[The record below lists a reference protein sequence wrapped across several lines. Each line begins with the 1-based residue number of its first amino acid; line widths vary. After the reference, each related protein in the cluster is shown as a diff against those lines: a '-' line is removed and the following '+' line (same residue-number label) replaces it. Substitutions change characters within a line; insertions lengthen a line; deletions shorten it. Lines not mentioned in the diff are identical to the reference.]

1 MGSHVRTRQL
11 PLVGIVA
18 KEPCKR
24 DHVRGKRHLIL
35 RSLLIVATPYHIIA
49 FYDMKRKK
57 EPLVGIVAKEPYKR
71 DHVRPSYPLDDSLL
85 CTSQEKKKHVFL
97 FVEESSHDLER
108 SLLQK
113 SPIKETIL
121 GKRDM

>member
-49 FYDMKRKK
+49 FYDVKRKK
-57 EPLVGIVAKEPYKR
+57 EPLVGVVAKEPYKR
-71 DHVRPSYPLDDSLL
+71 EIVAKEPYTYIHLCGHVRTRQLWVATYEQDEPKNNPTRRGTTL
-85 CTSQEKKKHVFL
+85 TSRGL
-97 FVEESSHDLER
+97 FAG
-108 SLLQK
+108 
-113 SPIKETIL
+113 ET
-121 GKRDM
+121 